1 VAEALPNLRHS
12 LELDPRNFILQWT
25 IGYAYA
31 AVGRLDEAARHAAV
45 LNQMGPDVPYTRQ
58 LLALLDGL
66 EDRKRAAL
74 ERLAPIDVTPLD
86 AHNKFHLAEA
96 FALGGDTDRA
106 LDVLEQAVDQGFYP
120 YPFIAEHC
128 PFLAPLRPLPRFAGI
143 LAKAKERSETFEKSE
158 YTAAPSPKPPGDA
171 R

>member
-1 VAEALPNLRHS
+1 MSSRRTTGSSSAVRARTLSASTSPPTAKPVSSPSRFAEALPNLRHS

-31 AVGRLDEAARHAAV
+31 AVGRLDEAIRHAAV

-58 LLALLDGL
+58 LLAL
-66 EDRKRAAL
+66 
-74 ERLAPIDVTPLD
+74 
-86 AHNKFHLAEA
+86 
-96 FALGGDTDRA
+96 

-143 LAKAKERSETFEKSE
+143 LAKAKERSETFGKSE

>member
-1 VAEALPNLRHS
+1 MSSRRTTGSSSAVRATTVSASTSPPTAKPVSSPSRFAEALPNLRHS
-12 LELDPRNFILQWT
+12 LE
-25 IGYAYA
+25 
-31 AVGRLDEAARHAAV
+31 
-45 LNQMGPDVPYTRQ
+45 
-58 LLALLDGL
+58 
-66 EDRKRAAL
+66 
-74 ERLAPIDVTPLD
+74 LD

-106 LDVLEQAVDQGFYP
+106 PDVLEQAVDQGFYP

-143 LAKAKERSETFEKSE
+143 LAKAKERSETFGKSE